1 MNDIANLMLSLAF
14 SKIKHAESVTI
25 KTESAELRSDFDCI
39 SDKNARVFS
48 GIKLE
53 QGRNLKIF
61 LN

>member
-1 MNDIANLMLSLAF
+1 MNDVAKLMLPLAF
-14 SKIKHAESVTI
+14 SKIKQAESVTI
-25 KTESAELRSDFDCI
+25 KAESAEVRPDFEFI